1 MGQKHVIELL
11 DFYGWWLLERRAYC
25 VVWAS
30 LNSLLFCLKLPVLE
44 WQVCPTMSSVS
55 ELGWGSDHVLGLAS
69 HALSDEPMVSQET
82 LALESTCWKRL
93 EQISIVPS
101 WPPEDSDYAVQVIT
115 ALHQSLASYFSKEW
129 CVDLHTFLH
138 GAKVKISLSTN
149 QEFRASP
156 GSPSPSS
163 IIAVAKYS
171 GIWMLTALPI
181 ITVEN
186 VATPTVSAKEFAG
199 QIIPWP

>member
-11 DFYGWWLLERRAYC
+11 DFYGWWLLERRSYC

-30 LNSLLFCLKLPVLE
+30 LNSLLFCLNLPVLE

-82 LALESTCWKRL
+82 LALASTCWKRL

-101 WPPEDSDYAVQVIT
+101 WPPEDRDYVVRSLQLYTSLWPRTSWKNDVWISILFFMEPRLRSHYPPIKNLGQAP
-115 ALHQSLASYFSKEW
+115 ALHL
-129 CVDLHTFLH
+129 LH
-138 GAKVKISLSTN
+138 
-149 QEFRASP
+149 Q
-156 GSPSPSS
+156 
-163 IIAVAKYS
+163 
-171 GIWMLTALPI
+171 
-181 ITVEN
+181 
-186 VATPTVSAKEFAG
+186 
-199 QIIPWP
+199 